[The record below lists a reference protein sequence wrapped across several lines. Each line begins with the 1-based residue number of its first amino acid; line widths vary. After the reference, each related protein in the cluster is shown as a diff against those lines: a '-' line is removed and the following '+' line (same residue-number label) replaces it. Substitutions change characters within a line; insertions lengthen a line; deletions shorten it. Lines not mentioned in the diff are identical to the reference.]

1 MMRRILAL
9 SAAVMMVVAVL
20 GATHAAAQ
28 ECDPSENPFCK
39 CQRDED
45 CINRS
50 MPMMAG
56 VCSPGGTCSN
66 KFSPWVPQLTGS
78 VYAFCSAYVNG
89 CSSASLTLSKDGTEV
104 KVAITGPGAATA
116 ETCSLE
122 VSVGGSSVEA
132 GTAGRIADTVQGCVH
147 NAPVY
152 FYSTMKAAKNGSAS
166 CCSYDWSYRPGSR
179 ASR

>member
-1 MMRRILAL
+1 MRRKLNL
-9 SAAVMMVVAVL
+9 SAAVVMLMAVI

-28 ECDPSENPFCK
+28 ECDPSENAFCK

-56 VCSPGGTCSN
+56 VCNPGGTCSN
-66 KFSPWVPQLTGS
+66 KFSPWVPRLAGS
-78 VYAFCSAYVNG
+78 VHSFCNAYVNG
-89 CSSASLTLSKDGTEV
+89 CRSASLTLGKDGTQV
-104 KVAITGPGAATA
+104 RVAITGPGSATA
-116 ETCSLE
+116 EACSLE
-122 VSVGGSSVEA
+122 VSVGSSSVES
-132 GTAGRIADTVQGCVH
+132 GTAGRIADSEQGCVH

-152 FYSTMKAAKNGSAS
+152 FYSTMKKAKNGTTS
-166 CCSYDWSYRPGSR
+166 CCNYDWSYRPGSR